1 MELIKSRLL
10 SDGSAWHIT
19 SLSAVYLSQ
28 GLSGGTL
35 FALTTYLVSM
45 GASVTDISL
54 LLSITMIP
62 WTLKVFLGPLIDS
75 FTLNRFGRRRF
86 WILISQIAM
95 IIAVLPL
102 TFIEVK
108 EVSFILITLLT
119 VHNAFVAISDIAID
133 ALAADSLQEH
143 QLGNANGFMWGSK
156 TLGRGIGMAL
166 ATSIFFNYGVNLG
179 YSILIIMMTLTFL
192 FPFFSAELTYKAG
205 SNSELY
211 KNRLSIT
218 DLMRGVSQSLL
229 TKSALAAIIFMLFS
243 NLAYGIF
250 DVIYNEFYMKVLGW
264 SGEEIGYLRPFGMWL
279 GGLIGLSAGILSV
292 YLGKRYLLL
301 FFLTSQIL
309 LFLFLSSFSAETSRT
324 LASLAIIGVDA
335 FDAGFMV
342 LIFSIL
348 MALCTT
354 QTSATNFGIF
364 MGFGNISSLIG
375 NNLAPLVLGSGN
387 YSFAFICAGLTLIP
401 CLLTA
406 YYLTRT
412 S

>member
-102 TFIEVK
+102 TVIEVK

-119 VHNAFVAISDIAID
+119 LHNAFVAISDIAID

-218 DLMRGVSQSLL
+218 DLLRGVSQSLL

-324 LASLAIIGVDA
+324 LASLAIIGADA

-364 MGFGNISSLIG
+364 MGFGNISTLIG

-406 YYLTRT
+406 YYLTKT

>member
-75 FTLNRFGRRRF
+75 FTLKRFGRRRF

-102 TFIEVK
+102 TVIEVK

-279 GGLIGLSAGILSV
+279 GGFIGLSAGILSV

-364 MGFGNISSLIG
+364 MGFGNISTLIG

-406 YYLTRT
+406 YYLTKT

>member
-75 FTLNRFGRRRF
+75 FTLKRFGRRRF

-102 TFIEVK
+102 TVIEVK

-218 DLMRGVSQSLL
+218 DLMRGISQSLL

-279 GGLIGLSAGILSV
+279 GGFIGLSAGILSV

-364 MGFGNISSLIG
+364 MGFGNISTLIG

-406 YYLTRT
+406 YYLTKT

>member
-102 TFIEVK
+102 TVIEVK

-119 VHNAFVAISDIAID
+119 LHNAFVAISDIAID

-279 GGLIGLSAGILSV
+279 GGFIGLSAGILSV

-324 LASLAIIGVDA
+324 LASLAIIGADA

-387 YSFAFICAGLTLIP
+387 YGFAFICAGLTLIP

-406 YYLTRT
+406 YYLTKT

>member
-102 TFIEVK
+102 TVIEVK

-324 LASLAIIGVDA
+324 LASLAIIGADA

-364 MGFGNISSLIG
+364 MGFGNISTLIG

-406 YYLTRT
+406 YYLTKT

>member
-102 TFIEVK
+102 TVIEVK

-133 ALAADSLQEH
+133 ALAADSLQKH
-143 QLGNANGFMWGSK
+143 QLGNANGFMWVSK

-218 DLMRGVSQSLL
+218 DLLRGVSQSLL

-364 MGFGNISSLIG
+364 MGFGNISTLIG

-406 YYLTRT
+406 YYLTKT

>member
-102 TFIEVK
+102 TVIEVK

-179 YSILIIMMTLTFL
+179 YSILIIMMTLAFL

-364 MGFGNISSLIG
+364 MGFGNISTLIG

-406 YYLTRT
+406 YYLTKT

>member
-102 TFIEVK
+102 TVIEVK

-119 VHNAFVAISDIAID
+119 AHNAFVAISDIAID

-406 YYLTRT
+406 YYLTKT

>member
-10 SDGSAWHIT
+10 SDGSSWHII

-102 TFIEVK
+102 TIIEVD

-119 VHNAFVAISDIAID
+119 LHNSFVAISDIAID
-133 ALAADSLQEH
+133 ALAADSLKED
-143 QLGNANGFMWGSK
+143 QLGSANGFMWGSK

-179 YSILIIMMTLTFL
+179 YSILIIMMSLTFL
-192 FPFFSAELTYKAG
+192 FPLFSKELSFKAG
-205 SNSELY
+205 SNTELY
-211 KNRLSIT
+211 KNRLSIA
-218 DLMRGVSQSLL
+218 DLVKGVSQSLL
-229 TKSALAAIIFMLFS
+229 TKNALAAIIFMLFS

-264 SGEEIGYLRPFGMWL
+264 SGEEIGYMRPFGMWL
-279 GGLIGLSAGILSV
+279 GGLIGLCAGILSI
-292 YLGKRYLLL
+292 YFGKRYLLL
-301 FFLTSQIL
+301 FFLTSQIV
-309 LFLFLSSFSAETSRT
+309 LFFILSSFSAETSRS
-324 LASLAIIGVDA
+324 LASLAIISVDA

-364 MGFGNISSLIG
+364 MGFGNISTLIG

-387 YSFAFICAGLTLIP
+387 YGFAFICAGLTLIP

>member
-75 FTLNRFGRRRF
+75 FTLKRFGRRRF

-102 TFIEVK
+102 TVIEVK

-406 YYLTRT
+406 YYLTKT

>member
-86 WILISQIAM
+86 WIVISQIAM

-102 TFIEVK
+102 TVIEVK

-119 VHNAFVAISDIAID
+119 LHNAFVAISDIAID

-218 DLMRGVSQSLL
+218 DLLRGVSQSLL

-324 LASLAIIGVDA
+324 LASLAIIGADA

-364 MGFGNISSLIG
+364 MGFGNISTLIG

-406 YYLTRT
+406 YYLTKT

>member
-102 TFIEVK
+102 TVIEVK

-192 FPFFSAELTYKAG
+192 FPFFSTELPYKAG

-406 YYLTRT
+406 YYLTKT

>member
-1 MELIKSRLL
+1 
-10 SDGSAWHIT
+10 
-19 SLSAVYLSQ
+19 
-28 GLSGGTL
+28 
-35 FALTTYLVSM
+35 
-45 GASVTDISL
+45 
-54 LLSITMIP
+54 
-62 WTLKVFLGPLIDS
+62 
-75 FTLNRFGRRRF
+75 
-86 WILISQIAM
+86 M

-102 TFIEVK
+102 TVIEVK

-364 MGFGNISSLIG
+364 MGFGNISTLIG

-406 YYLTRT
+406 YYLTKT

>member
-102 TFIEVK
+102 TVIEVK

-192 FPFFSAELTYKAG
+192 FPFFSAELTYKDD

-211 KNRLSIT
+211 QNRLSIT

-279 GGLIGLSAGILSV
+279 GGFIGLSAGILSV

-364 MGFGNISSLIG
+364 MGFGNISTLIG

-406 YYLTRT
+406 YYLTKT

>member
-102 TFIEVK
+102 TVIEVK

-279 GGLIGLSAGILSV
+279 GGFIGLSAGILSV

-364 MGFGNISSLIG
+364 MGFGNISTLIG

-406 YYLTRT
+406 YYLTKT

>member
-102 TFIEVK
+102 TVIEVK

-218 DLMRGVSQSLL
+218 DLLRGVSQSLL

-324 LASLAIIGVDA
+324 LASLAIIGADA

-406 YYLTRT
+406 YYLTKT

>member
-406 YYLTRT
+406 YYLTKT